1 MKKTYEP
8 LPMVMNGHYAVL
20 FGKLSEKEKEDTLS
34 RMATL
39 IEEERDYED
48 KGNYGNLHNID
59 FIRTRTLCQGGD
71 CCDFRFV
78 RHKKGEVWERT
89 NSI

>member
-8 LPMVMNGHYAVL
+8 LPMVLNGRYAVL
-20 FGKLSEKEKEDTLS
+20 FGKLSEKEKEDTLV
-34 RMATL
+34 RMAEL

-78 RHKKGEVWERT
+78 KHRRGEEWGRT
-89 NSI
+89 KSI

>member
-8 LPMVMNGHYAVL
+8 LPMVLNGRYAVL

-39 IEEERDYED
+39 IEEERDYEV
-48 KGNYGNLHNID
+48 KGNYGNLHDID

-78 RHKKGEVWERT
+78 RHRKGEKWERT
-89 NSI
+89 KSI

>member
-1 MKKTYEP
+1 MI
-8 LPMVMNGHYAVL
+8 MNGRYAVL
-20 FGKLSEKEKEDTLS
+20 FRKLSEKEKEDTLS

-78 RHKKGEVWERT
+78 RHRKGETWERT
-89 NSI
+89 KSI